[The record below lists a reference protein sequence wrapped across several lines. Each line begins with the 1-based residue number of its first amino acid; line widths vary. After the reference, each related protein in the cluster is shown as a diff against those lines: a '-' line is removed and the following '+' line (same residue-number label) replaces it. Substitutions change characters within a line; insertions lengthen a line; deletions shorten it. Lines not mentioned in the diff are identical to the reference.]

1 MWGSFIFYFIFFPL
15 YDLRIDIGGVWIPFG
30 VHIPSINSTFKRKE
44 KKNDFISNYFRG
56 KSKWRYCAIKSKKP
70 IFKSFVFQE
79 CSSQFFSSIGS
90 YITTKTYVLC
100 GLSTGQ
106 IVYTIQLETL
116 CGQLRFEQPLEK
128 NQTRTRS
135 NWSFWYFTHL
145 HSPSIRYICKESQF
159 RRWASE
165 IWLPNPR
172 VCSLVQTENS

>member
-1 MWGSFIFYFIFFPL
+1 MISFPITSVENL
-15 YDLRIDIGGVWIPFG
+15 NGDIAQC
-30 VHIPSINSTFKRKE
+30 
-44 KKNDFISNYFRG
+44 KKT
-56 KSKWRYCAIKSKKP
+56 

-135 NWSFWYFTHL
+135 N
-145 HSPSIRYICKESQF
+145 
-159 RRWASE
+159 
-165 IWLPNPR
+165 
-172 VCSLVQTENS
+172 